1 MSETNNTA
9 SSGLQPNVA
18 GLLCYLLTWVTG
30 IIFLI
35 IEKNNKFV
43 RFHAFQSIIVFG
55 VLWLIYVIFIWT
67 VIVPII
73 IWIVMVISWIF
84 LMIKAYQG
92 KMFKV
97 PLIGNWAEKLANG
110 KSATSN
116 P

>member
-1 MSETNNTA
+1 VTA
-9 SSGLQPNVA
+9 SYS
-18 GLLCYLLTWVTG
+18 
-30 IIFLI
+30 LI
-35 IEKNNKFV
+35 IEKKTNSS
-43 RFHAFQSIIVFG
+43 ASTLSSIIYWGFK
-55 VLWLIYVIFIWT
+55 LIYVKFNWT
-67 VIVPII
+67 FIVPII
-73 IWIVMVISWIF
+73 VWIVMVISWIF